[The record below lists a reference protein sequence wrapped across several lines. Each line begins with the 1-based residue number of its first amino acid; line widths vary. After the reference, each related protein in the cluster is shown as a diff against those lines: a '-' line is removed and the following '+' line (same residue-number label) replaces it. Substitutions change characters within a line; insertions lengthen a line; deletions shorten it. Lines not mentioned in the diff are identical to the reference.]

1 MLNSMSMDSISMLEE
16 NQVTVATDISN
27 VTSLKK
33 LKQGFESNKDIRANK
48 KLVYDKKS
56 SVISSL

>member
-1 MLNSMSMDSISMLEE
+1 MLNSMSMDSLEE

-33 LKQGFESNKDIRANK
+33 LKQGFESNKDITAHK
-48 KLVYDKKS
+48 KLVYQKKS
-56 SVISSL
+56 SVVNSL

>member
-1 MLNSMSMDSISMLEE
+1 MLNSMSMDSLEE

-33 LKQGFESNKDIRANK
+33 LKQGFQSNKDIRANK
-48 KLVYDKKS
+48 KLVYEKKS
-56 SVISSL
+56 GVINSLQ

>member
-1 MLNSMSMDSISMLEE
+1 MSMDSLEE

-33 LKQGFESNKDIRANK
+33 LKQGFQSNKDIRANK
-48 KLVYDKKS
+48 KLVYEKKS
-56 SVISSL
+56 GVINSLQ